1 MRWRSGGPDR
11 WSSRAGPRACGRRC
25 ERTSAEDTV
34 MCGIIG
40 YIGSRE
46 AVPLL
51 LDGLKRLE
59 YRGYDSAGLAV
70 LRDGKID
77 VRRSVGKLANLVKAV
92 NGAGLNGTA
101 GIGHTRW
108 ATHGKPSEQNAHPH
122 RSGPLVLVHNG
133 IIENYAA
140 LKARLHQEGYR
151 FESETDTE
159 VMAYLF
165 ARNLKDGHG
174 LEGAVRAAIKEV
186 RGSYAIAVLCE
197 GEPQTIIAARSGCPL
212 VVGMSEHGAFAASD
226 VTAILAH
233 TRDVVFL
240 EDDDLAVLSTNT
252 LVVKDAKGKPVT
264 RAATQIA
271 WDAAAA
277 EKGGYPH
284 FMLKEIHEQ
293 PQTILDTM
301 RGRYTFERGEADLP
315 DIGLSPAQ
323 FADVQRVWIVACGTS
338 WHAALVGKYLIEEMV
353 RAPVQVDIGS
363 EFRYRNPLIG
373 PNDLLI
379 AISQSGETADTLAA
393 AREAKRQGAR
403 MVSICNVVGSTLA
416 RESDGVLYTHA
427 GPEIGVAS
435 TKAFTAQLTALY
447 LLALHLGRVR
457 GTVSVEEGRA
467 WLDRF
472 VTLPTHVQHL
482 LGREAELIAIAKRYH
497 TKRNFLYQGRGINYP
512 IALEGALKLKEIS
525 YIHAEGYAAGEM
537 KHGPIALID
546 KDMPVVVLAP
556 RDRLYEKT
564 VSNLMEVKAR
574 GAPVIVFVTAGERE
588 LGRAA
593 DAVFTVPDVHP
604 LLSPILFAVPL
615 QLLAYHIAVLRG
627 TDVDQPRNLAKSVIA
642 RSAATKQSIV
652 LKASARLLRFA
663 RNDRS

>member
-1 MRWRSGGPDR
+1 
-11 WSSRAGPRACGRRC
+11 
-25 ERTSAEDTV
+25 
-34 MCGIIG
+34 MCGIVG
-40 YIGSRE
+40 YIGSHD

-59 YRGYDSAGLAV
+59 YRGYDSAGVAV
-70 LRDGKID
+70 LLNGKIE
-77 VRRSVGKLANLVKAV
+77 VRRSVGKLVNLEKSL
-92 NGAGLNGTA
+92 AGKVLSGTV

-122 RSGPLVLVHNG
+122 RSDSLALVHNG
-133 IIENYAA
+133 IIENYVA
-140 LKARLHQEGYR
+140 LREQLRKDGYR

-159 VMAYLF
+159 VMAHLI
-165 ARNLKDGHG
+165 ARQMKAGLG
-174 LEGAVRAAIKEV
+174 LEEAVRAATKEV

-197 GEPQTIIAARSGCPL
+197 KDPRTLVAARSGCPL
-212 VVGMSEHGAFAASD
+212 VVGLNEHGAFLASD
-226 VTAILAH
+226 VTAILTH
-233 TRDVVFL
+233 TRDVLFL
-240 EDDDLAVLSTNT
+240 EDGEVAVLSGNG
-252 LVVKDAKGKPVT
+252 LVVKDADGKPVT
-264 RAATQIA
+264 RAATRIA

-277 EKGGYPH
+277 EKGGFPH

-293 PQTILDTM
+293 PQAILDTM
-301 RGRYTFERGEADLP
+301 RGRYTYERGEADLP
-315 DIGLSPAQ
+315 DLGLTPAEV
-323 FADVQRVWIVACGTS
+323 AETGRIWIVACGTS
-338 WHAALVGKYLIEEMV
+338 WHAGLVGKYLIEEMV

-363 EFRYRNPLIG
+363 EFRYRNPLVHKG
-373 PNDLLI
+373 DLLL

-393 AREAKRQGAR
+393 VREAKRQGAR
-403 MVSICNVVGSTLA
+403 VVSICNVVGSTLA

-435 TKAFTAQLTALY
+435 TKAFTSQLTALY

-457 GTVSVEEGRA
+457 GVVSEADGRA

-472 VTLPTHVQHL
+472 VTLPAHVEHL
-482 LGREAELIAIAKRYH
+482 LGREAELVAIAKRYH
-497 TKRNFLYQGRGINYP
+497 TKRHFLYLGRGINYP

-574 GAPVIVFVTAGERE
+574 GAPVIAFVTEGERE
-588 LGRAA
+588 LGKTA

-604 LLSPILFAVPL
+604 LMAPILFTVPL

-627 TDVDQPRNLAKSVIA
+627 TDVDQPRNLAKSV
-642 RSAATKQSIV
+642 TV
-652 LKASARLLRFA
+652 E
-663 RNDRS
+663 